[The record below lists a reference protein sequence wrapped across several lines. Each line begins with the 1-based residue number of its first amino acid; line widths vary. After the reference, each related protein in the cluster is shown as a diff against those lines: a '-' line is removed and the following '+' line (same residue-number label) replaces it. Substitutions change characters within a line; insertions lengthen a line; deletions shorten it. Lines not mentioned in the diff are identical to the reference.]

1 MLKKHLWDIEHSYYC
16 NKSREINQ
24 KFKSWKEFID
34 TGDIDFD
41 MNLLFRWD
49 WSVDDRGLNILH
61 LFWILQRKSSFITDS
76 IIVSKS
82 DEGEII
88 EWLNERF
95 DHLFKLWEPIA

>member
-1 MLKKHLWDIEHSYYC
+1 MEKKHLWEVEHPYYC

-24 KFKSWKEFID
+24 EFKSWKEFID
-34 TGDIDFD
+34 AGDIDFD

-49 WSVDDRGLNILH
+49 WIVDDRGLNILQ
-61 LFWILQRKSSFITDS
+61 LFWILQRKSSFMTDS

-88 EWLNERF
+88 EWLNKRF
-95 DHLFKLWEPIA
+95 DHMFKLWEPIA